1 MEVLIMDEGFQQV
14 CLIDTFES
22 LIWTER
28 YCGFGDFEIYMPA
41 DATIMDMV
49 RQDYYAWLKDSDQV
63 MIIEEIQIS
72 TEVETG
78 GHLTIAGRSLESI
91 LERRIVWGQ
100 TVLNGSLQN
109 GIKKLIMENIISPAI
124 SDRRIGNFVF
134 QESTDP
140 SITTLRIQAQY
151 TGDDLYE
158 AIRSIC
164 DTYALG
170 FRITLDDQYRFIFVL
185 YPGTDRSYDQ
195 SSVPYVIFSPKYENI
210 INSNYLESRKTFK
223 NVTLV
228 AGEGEGNAR
237 RTRIVG
243 GGKDLERRELYTDAR
258 DIQSETEDGKLSD
271 QEYNAQME
279 HRGTEKLSEHPV
291 TKTFEGQVEATQTF
305 VYGRDFFKGDIVQ
318 IVNEY
323 GIESKVRVVEVVR
336 VQDTT
341 GYEMYP
347 TFSVVE

>member
-1 MEVLIMDEGFQQV
+1 MEVLIMDERFQQV

-271 QEYNAQME
+271 QEYNA
-279 HRGTEKLSEHPV
+279 V
-291 TKTFEGQVEATQTF
+291 
-305 VYGRDFFKGDIVQ
+305 
-318 IVNEY
+318 
-323 GIESKVRVVEVVR
+323 
-336 VQDTT
+336 
-341 GYEMYP
+341 
-347 TFSVVE
+347 FSLLYCIFC